1 MPKGTVIAMEF
12 HLPGM
17 DESIWACGVVC
28 SAQEEDLV
36 VGTGIRFSG
45 MTRRD
50 ARKLRDFCVDQRRE
64 HLSGLLAAIQ
74 PLAAAQ
80 AA

>member
-1 MPKGTVIAMEF
+1 MAAGTVIAMEF

-17 DESIWACGVVC
+17 DESVWACGVVC
-28 SAQEEDLV
+28 SALEGDLV
-36 VGTGIRFSG
+36 VGTGIRFTG

-50 ARKLRDFCVDQRRE
+50 ARRLRDFCVDQRRE

-74 PLAAAQ
+74 PLVAQ